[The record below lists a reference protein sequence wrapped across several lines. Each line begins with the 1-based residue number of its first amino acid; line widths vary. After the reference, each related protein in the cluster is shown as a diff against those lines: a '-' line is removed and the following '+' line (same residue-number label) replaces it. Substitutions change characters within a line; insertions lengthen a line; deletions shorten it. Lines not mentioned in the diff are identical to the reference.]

1 MSEKT
6 DRPDNRIIETL
17 IRSFFSMVQTSRIHS
32 DNNQLALKC
41 AQNFVV
47 SCQAAFRNQ
56 GELRLRIANDR
67 LYVQEETLGFQR
79 GTVALIQNMVEY
91 LERRSLGGFNISEA
105 IRQCPLEEVLNAARL
120 INNAQGQQD
129 PFEWLTSELEA
140 CRVHWITPQPHS
152 ETDLNEPAMELK
164 ERALKTYSYA
174 LTSVKDVVE
183 KIATHKHPGIR
194 HATRLAQSM
203 VDLMIENES
212 VFMALSTIRDYD
224 DYTFTHSVN
233 VAILSMCLAKHIGVP
248 KQSLERLSLC
258 GLFHDL
264 GKIDIPKSIIN
275 KEGKL
280 TDEEFKQI
288 QMHSLLSVQHIA
300 TLRASRERK
309 ASMLIPPFEHHL
321 KYDLSGYPQTHRRN
335 PISFF
340 GRILTISD
348 VFDAITSPRIYRPT
362 ALSPDRALK
371 FMYKGTGK
379 DFDPVLLKAFIDMIG
394 LLPLGTVL
402 ELDTGE
408 LAVVVKNGKPV
419 HPARPRAVV
428 LNKDEQTGEFYKG
441 KTISLADKDL
451 TSGKYLRNIVGTRHC
466 SHLNIQPVDFM
477 L

>member
-6 DRPDNRIIETL
+6 DRPENRIIETL
-17 IRSFFSMVQTSRIHS
+17 IRSFFSMVQTSRIHR

-41 AQNFVV
+41 AHNFVAG
-47 SCQAAFRNQ
+47 CQAAFQNQ

-67 LYVQEETLGFQR
+67 LYVQEEKLNFHR
-79 GTVALIQNMVEY
+79 GTVALIQNMIEY
-91 LERRSLGGFNISEA
+91 LSKRGLGGFNISEA
-105 IRQCPLEEVLNAARL
+105 VRQCPLEEVLNAARL
-120 INNAQGQQD
+120 INNAQGHED
-129 PFEWLTSELEA
+129 PFEWLSFEVETSGI
-140 CRVHWITPQPHS
+140 HWITLQPYS
-152 ETDLNEPAMELK
+152 ETDLSEPPMELK

-174 LTSVKDVVE
+174 LTAVKDVVE
-183 KIATHKHPGIR
+183 KIASHKPPGIR
-194 HATRLAQSM
+194 HTTRLAQSM

-212 VFMALSTIRDYD
+212 VFLAMSTIRDYD

-280 TDEEFKQI
+280 TDKEFKQI

-300 TLRASRERK
+300 TLRTSRERK
-309 ASMLIPPFEHHL
+309 ASMLLPPFEHHL
-321 KYDLSGYPQTHRRN
+321 KYDLSGYPQTHRKS

-371 FMYKGTGK
+371 FMHTGTGK
-379 DFDPVLLKAFIDMIG
+379 DFDPILLKAFIDMIG
-394 LLPLGTVL
+394 LLPIGTVL

-408 LAVVVKNGKPV
+408 LALVVKNGKPA
-419 HPARPRAVV
+419 HPSRPRAVI
-428 LNKDEQTGEFYKG
+428 LKKDKKTGEFCKG

-451 TSGKYLRNIVGTRHC
+451 TTGAYLRNIVGTRHC